1 MTKIADTLF
10 TALNSKSSLA
20 VAALASGDLIPVY
33 DATAS
38 AWKVVPAAD
47 LGSDA
52 EITAAIG
59 GSTATELDQN
69 DISAMLETIE
79 AGAAVSVTKRI
90 TRLNAS
96 GGAGSVTLAAPD
108 ASTEGML
115 KIIQYTGGGT
125 NALTLA
131 LTNVQG
137 GTAATTASFNADNET
152 LVLIAGKNKWTVL
165 KEVGVTLS

>member
-1 MTKIADTLF
+1 MTKIADTVITSFNLK
-10 TALNSKSSLA
+10 TALA
-20 VAALASGDLIPVY
+20 VSALAAGDLIPVY
-33 DATAS
+33 DATA
-38 AWKVVPAAD
+38 ATWKMLPAND

-52 EITAAIG
+52 EIATAIG
-59 GSTATELDQN
+59 GSTATELNQCDV
-69 DISAMLETIE
+69 SAMLETIV
-79 AGAAVSVTKRI
+79 ASGVVSVTKRI

-96 GGAGSVTLAAPD
+96 GGAGAITLAAPD
-108 ASTEGML
+108 ASTEGMV

-137 GTAATTASFNADNET
+137 GSAATTASFNADDET
-152 LVLIAGKNKWTVL
+152 LVLIAGKNKWSVL